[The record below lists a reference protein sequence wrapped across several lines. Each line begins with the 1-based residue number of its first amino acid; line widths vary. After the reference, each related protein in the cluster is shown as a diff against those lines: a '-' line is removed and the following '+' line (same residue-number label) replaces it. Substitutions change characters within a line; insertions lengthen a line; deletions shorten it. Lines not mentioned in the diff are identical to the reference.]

1 MNEIDNIKRLLIPVV
16 KGIPIIVGI
25 TLLAILLATKAIIY
39 SVPMYQS
46 YSLLRLDDKSSGLSE
61 TNLYKDFDVFF
72 TPQKIAAEVEVLKS
86 GQLISQVVDQL
97 DFNLTYY
104 RVGSIKR
111 TELYTDVPFIIEFK
125 HIAQDYLDKEFLIHI
140 KDSVSYTLS
149 YQVHGEQILLNGEFG
164 EDIENLGF
172 GVSLSLRSFEPGR
185 KKKKL
190 KGEYVI
196 VYHSRQKQLEMIKSK
211 LTVKSVD
218 KDVAVLRIGY
228 KSEVPE
234 KAAKVVNEVAKT
246 YIRNYVTIRTNAAD
260 KTGSFIE
267 ERLEFISDKL
277 RESERAL
284 ESYRSK
290 NKIVNLRQQ
299 TETGLREASQVR
311 VQYNNILMQEAALD
325 SLDNY
330 VNSRNINFL
339 EIAPQVAF
347 GDLLFTELIKKLKTF
362 QGERHELLTR
372 YTEENAKVKVVESK
386 IKDVITYLK
395 ESIKKTRQDIEVRR
409 KELKQ
414 YLDRLD
420 KQFDLLPKNEKQL
433 VILER
438 EFRLNQDMYNFLTQK
453 RLEASIVKAATISFH
468 QILEYGIPNRTPVS
482 PNKKL
487 ILFVSGM
494 LGILLSLA
502 FIFLKE
508 FFGGKINSRNQ
519 LEKLTALPVLG
530 VLPKISLRRGNEM
543 VKRSFRSLAMEFEA
557 RNYLDKA
564 CSILIG
570 SSLSGEGKSYVAI
583 NLARALQDRGKTTCL
598 IDFNSCNPEYSAMS
612 KDIGAGLTDL
622 LQENSEPKNDCFIKD
637 ESGVDIMPASRELEK
652 LSPEQIQNL
661 FRVLKQKY
669 DVLILD
675 SVATVLGNE
684 SFLLYTLVDQ
694 VLYLYR
700 AKFTG
705 IKYAQQAEL
714 LTEEYNWKNV
724 RILLNGVHP
733 ATNFSGHYTGSRYS
747 YKFNHWKFMDKVRHY
762 YRVYMG

>member
-16 KGIPIIVGI
+16 KGIPIIVGL

-39 SVPMYQS
+39 SVPMYKS

-97 DFNLTYY
+97 DFTLSYY

-125 HIAQDYLDKEFLIHI
+125 HISQEYLDKEFLIHI
-140 KDSVSYTLS
+140 KDSVSFNLS
-149 YQVHGEQILLNGEFG
+149 YQVYGEQILLDGEFG
-164 EDIENLGF
+164 EDIDNPGF
-172 GVSLSLRSFEPGR
+172 GVSLSLRPFEPGQ
-185 KKKKL
+185 KKRKL

-196 VYHSRQKQLEMIKSK
+196 IYNSRQKQLEMIKSK

-246 YIRNYVTIRTNAAD
+246 YIRNYVSIRTNAAD

-267 ERLEFISDKL
+267 ERLEYISDKL

-284 ESYRSK
+284 EVYRST

-330 VNSRNINFL
+330 VNSKNINFL

-362 QGERHELLTR
+362 QGERHELLTK
-372 YTEENAKVKVVESK
+372 YTAENAKVKVVESK
-386 IKDVITYLK
+386 IKDLITYLK

-409 KELKQ
+409 KELKL
-414 YLDRLD
+414 YLDKLD
-420 KQFDLLPKNEKQL
+420 KQFDLLPQNEKQM

-453 RLEASIVKAATISFH
+453 KLEASIVKAATISFH
-468 QILEYGIPNRTPVS
+468 QILEYGIPNRTPIS

-494 LGILLSLA
+494 LGILISLA
-502 FIFLKE
+502 FIFLRE

-519 LEKLTALPVLG
+519 LEKLTALPVIG
-530 VLPKISLRRGNEM
+530 VLPKISSRGGNDMLMRR
-543 VKRSFRSLAMEFEA
+543 FRSLAMEFEA
-557 RNYLDKA
+557 RNHLNEA
-564 CSILIG
+564 CSVLIG

-583 NLARALQDRGKTTCL
+583 NLARALLDRGKSVCL
-598 IDFNSCNPEYSAMS
+598 IDFNICQPEYSL
-612 KDIGAGLTDL
+612 KDNDMGAKFEQL
-622 LQENSEPKNDCFIKD
+622 LQENIQSANDCFMKD
-637 ESGVDIMPASRELEK
+637 DSGVDILPASRELEK
-652 LSPEQIQNL
+652 LSPEQIKNL
-661 FRVLKQKY
+661 LKVLKQKY

-700 AKFTG
+700 AKFSG

-714 LTEEYNWKNV
+714 LAEEYKWENV
-724 RILLNGVHP
+724 SILLNGVHP

-747 YKFNHWKFMDKVRHY
+747 YKFKNWKLMDKVKHY